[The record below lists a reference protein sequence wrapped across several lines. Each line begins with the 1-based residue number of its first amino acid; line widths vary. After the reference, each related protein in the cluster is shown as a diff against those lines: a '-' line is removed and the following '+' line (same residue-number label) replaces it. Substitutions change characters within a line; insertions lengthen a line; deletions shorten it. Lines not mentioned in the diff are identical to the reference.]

1 MYLPFGQLET
11 NLGNGWSLA
20 AACQIT
26 DEAAI
31 LGLPESRITAGVATT
46 VYDDVAAVSRE
57 LWHDED
63 YEVSDGG
70 SGDGFNGVILQIAAE
85 F

>member
-31 LGLPESRITAGVATT
+31 LGLPESRITVGVATT
-46 VYDDVAAVSRE
+46 VYDDVAAVS
-57 LWHDED
+57 
-63 YEVSDGG
+63 
-70 SGDGFNGVILQIAAE
+70 
-85 F
+85 